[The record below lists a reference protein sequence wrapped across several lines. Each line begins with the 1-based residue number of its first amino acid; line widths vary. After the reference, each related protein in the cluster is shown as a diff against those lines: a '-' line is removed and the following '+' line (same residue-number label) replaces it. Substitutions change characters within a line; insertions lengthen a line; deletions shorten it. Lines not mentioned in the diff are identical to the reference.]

1 VSTFVLKLQ
10 DATRAETIEHVQSFV
25 AQDSSGS
32 FGLQAGHVRFMASL
46 TFGLARFRTGAH
58 DWQYL
63 ALPGALVYFHDNVL
77 ILSTRHYVLG
87 DDYTRISAAVGE
99 QLQAEEAELE
109 TVKSS
114 LHRLEE
120 EALRR
125 MWRLGQPGA

>member
-1 VSTFVLKLQ
+1 MSTFVLKLQ

-25 AQDSSGS
+25 AEDSSGS

-63 ALPGALVYFHDNVL
+63 ALPRALVYFQDNVL
-77 ILSTRHYVLG
+77 TLSTRHYVLG
-87 DDYTRISAAVGE
+87 DDYTRISAAVSE

-109 TVKSS
+109 SVKTS